1 MDEFHSKYTAKI
13 PDDNGY
19 IEYTKQENE
28 TWGVLYRRMMDII
41 DDYACD
47 EYVQGLDKLGITGDH
62 IPQTPE
68 INQRLQAETGWGV
81 EPVPAL
87 IPLDRFFELLASKR
101 FPAATFIRIPEEL
114 DYVEE
119 PDIFHEIYGH
129 CPLLTNQAFAD
140 FAQKYGEL
148 TLKMNDSDRMMMQRL
163 YWFTVEFGLI
173 KTAKGM
179 RNYGGG
185 ILSSFS
191 ETQYAVDSDVPKRI
205 ALGDGVEP
213 LRTPFRIDIL
223 QPVYFYIESFK
234 QLYDIISDD
243 PAALIARAHEL
254 GEHQPLFEVD
264 ENVPTMH
271 IRVC

>member
-1 MDEFHSKYTAKI
+1 MEKFNSKYTAKT
-13 PDDNGY
+13 PDDKGY
-19 IEYTKQENE
+19 IDYSEQENQ
-28 TWGVLYRRMMDII
+28 TWSTLYTRMMGII
-41 DDYACD
+41 DNYACD
-47 EYVQGLDKLGITGDH
+47 EYIQGLSKLGITGECV
-62 IPQTPE
+62 PQLPE
-68 INQRLQAETGWGV
+68 ISQRLLAETGWGV

-101 FPAATFIRIPEEL
+101 FPAASFIRIPEEL

-119 PDIFHEIYGH
+119 PDIFHELFGH

-140 FAQKYGEL
+140 FAQKYGEI
-148 TLKMNDSDRMMMQRL
+148 TLQMNESDRMMMQRL

-173 KTAKGM
+173 KTAKGI

-191 ETQYAVDSDVPKRI
+191 ETQYAVDSDIAKREP
-205 ALGDGVEP
+205 LGDGTEA

-234 QLYDIISDD
+234 QLYDIINGD
-243 PAALIARAHEL
+243 PAALIKKAHEL
-254 GEHQPLFEVD
+254 GEHAPLFEVD
-264 ENVPTMH
+264 ESVATMH